1 MTRFQSYLFHA
12 SRILDDYNG
21 TFPFHSFV
29 KQYFSGQ
36 KKFGSTDRR
45 IITHLCYCYF
55 RLGKALSELQKEERL
70 LLSLLLCSQSTNI
83 VLNALRPEWDALTTV
98 PLAEKISKLQFSFSV
113 EDIFPW
119 TNELSEGIDAKAF
132 CASFLQQP
140 KLFLRLRPGKENQVL
155 TKLQVAGISFEKIG
169 EHALALPASSKLD
182 DVLQLNNEA
191 LVQDLSSQRVAS
203 FFPEM
208 DPGSVVWDCCS
219 GSGGKS
225 ILLYDSLPGI
235 ILTASD
241 KRESIIVNLK
251 TRFREAGIRQ
261 YKALVLDLEKETLPG
276 NIRFDLIMADVPCT
290 GSGTWSRT
298 PEQLYF
304 HEPSAIAKYQLLQ
317 RKIVER
323 IIPSLKKGNQLLY
336 ITCSVFRQ
344 ENEENIKWAEEK
356 FGLTT
361 KKLDTIRGYT
371 LGADTMFAALLTL

>member
-1 MTRFQSYLFHA
+1 
-12 SRILDDYNG
+12 
-21 TFPFHSFV
+21 
-29 KQYFSGQ
+29 
-36 KKFGSTDRR
+36 
-45 IITHLCYCYF
+45 
-55 RLGKALSELQKEERL
+55 
-70 LLSLLLCSQSTNI
+70 
-83 VLNALRPEWDALTTV
+83 
-98 PLAEKISKLQFSFSV
+98 
-113 EDIFPW
+113 
-119 TNELSEGIDAKAF
+119 
-132 CASFLQQP
+132 
-140 KLFLRLRPGKENQVL
+140 
-155 TKLQVAGISFEKIG
+155 
-169 EHALALPASSKLD
+169 
-182 DVLQLNNEA
+182 
-191 LVQDLSSQRVAS
+191 
-203 FFPEM
+203 M